1 MEVIGELR
9 LEMKALMEN
18 QLKEYEILRN
28 RFINTETE
36 LKELRKE
43 MKVLQGKVDKVQ
55 ILEAKVDSIVR
66 NDEKLVSNM
75 IRVSPTTDK
84 NEEAYLQKGTPQSFA
99 AAANRNQNRVLKNKF
114 PTKQASV
121 ATKPS
126 DKSTSVISSIVKE
139 IPEPKQVRNNSEQ
152 ITETEDIES
161 QKEGNWIIVNKKKKS
176 RYPNTE
182 ASIKRH
188 RTAGKKYIILKKLGH
203 AASIAYGIENE
214 QQALH
219 KIQQQENVSIEP

>member
-1 MEVIGELR
+1 MEAIGELR

-43 MKVLQGKVDKVQ
+43 MKVLQEKVDKVQ

-84 NEEAYLQKGTPQSFA
+84 NEEAYLQK
-99 AAANRNQNRVLKNKF
+99 RN
-114 PTKQASV
+114 
-121 ATKPS
+121 
-126 DKSTSVISSIVKE
+126 SSI
-139 IPEPKQVRNNSEQ
+139 ICSGSEPKPKPG
-152 ITETEDIES
+152 T
-161 QKEGNWIIVNKKKKS
+161 
-176 RYPNTE
+176 
-182 ASIKRH
+182 
-188 RTAGKKYIILKKLGH
+188 
-203 AASIAYGIENE
+203 
-214 QQALH
+214 
-219 KIQQQENVSIEP
+219 

>member
-43 MKVLQGKVDKVQ
+43 MKVLQEKVDKVQ

-182 ASIKRH
+182 LLDSWTISNCRMKGLSRSSFEVAERELASMLNRSD
-188 RTAGKKYIILKKLGH
+188 T
-203 AASIAYGIENE
+203 
-214 QQALH
+214 
-219 KIQQQENVSIEP
+219 

>member
-43 MKVLQGKVDKVQ
+43 MKVLQEKVDKVQ

-182 ASIKRH
+182 NSNRVVNSHDFVIP
-188 RTAGKKYIILKKLGH
+188 L
-203 AASIAYGIENE
+203 
-214 QQALH
+214 
-219 KIQQQENVSIEP
+219 